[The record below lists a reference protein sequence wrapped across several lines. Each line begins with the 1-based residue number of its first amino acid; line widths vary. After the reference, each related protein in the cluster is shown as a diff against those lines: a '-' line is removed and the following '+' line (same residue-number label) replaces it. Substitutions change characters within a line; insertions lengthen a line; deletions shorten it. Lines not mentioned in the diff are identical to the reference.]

1 MAKKYVNKIEF
12 SVWQKLGIKLSGE
25 KMIDETLGPK
35 FGYSLFSF
43 FFFSLFGIPALVY
56 QHFRNNNSFWDD
68 LKTILFDQDKC
79 SFF

>member
-1 MAKKYVNKIEF
+1 MNKIEF

-25 KMIDETLGPK
+25 KMIDETFGPK

-43 FFFSLFGIPALVY
+43 FFFLFSLFGIPAMVY
-56 QHFRNNNSFWDD
+56 QHFRNKNFFGDD
-68 LKTILFDQDKC
+68 LKPILFEQYKC